1 VKKKGWPLRRPPR
14 DPLMEFFEKY
24 KSQNVGP
31 TRARL
36 AELITIFESER
47 HAMTIRELEELR
59 AEIDE
64 LTERLRAERE
74 RL

>member
-1 VKKKGWPLRRPPR
+1 
-14 DPLMEFFEKY
+14 MEFFEKY

-31 TRARL
+31 TRGRL

-47 HAMTIRELEELR
+47 HSMTIRELEDLR
-59 AEIDE
+59 AEIDQ

-74 RL
+74 TL